1 MKRKLALLL
10 SLALLTACAD
20 NAVNSD
26 ITDEQTATVA
36 VETVE
41 VTTITSTTASTTTA
55 ATTTAAT
62 TTVAPIEETDEPDVS
77 QSDNI
82 SPVHFSE
89 ADVMRSMSEEHFY
102 AAIEEQI
109 GYDTPVDITQLYDY
123 EAARNLAERFPEEL
137 HKDAVAHNYSYIDFD
152 ELYIGSDYA
161 DWLCSAAYI
170 LNTDMPGSECYYT
183 RLFYVK
189 DGKVTDHI
197 LEGDYDLCSL
207 HYDYT
212 GENFIIATGDG
223 LYSLPRTGGEL
234 VKLTD
239 TKYYCRVHYISDKY
253 TLYSDRDNVIE
264 VYYFDTGENFMTDI
278 YYGYQD
284 CTEQKLTGD
293 SIAYYSYETHSYHSF
308 NIITQEYNTNIP
320 ESDFKQLSEFFYNT
334 AKNSAYTA
342 SATGTEIQICYNN
355 TEQTKIYN
363 LDGLHTGHI
372 ELLGFFGGRLY
383 IQAGYSPDVYLLA
396 LDIESDTAQAFHL
409 DRYRYNYIEFTL
421 DPLTGKV
428 FACSAQDDTVDII
441 EFQSGEQPQHI
452 ADLNE
457 YLDEHYEKA
466 EYYEINDA
474 VVARTTSDY
483 YAKSQSLQELYDIA
497 NERVSLAE
505 HQFIKVGD
513 HFAEDL
519 VVEAAF
525 CRYVRDEGVVF
536 SEMMRLGGEL
546 TLTGI
551 IHRCPETD
559 VLDFLQ
565 KGDLVFCPFPDSIAD
580 LPISFNNTPSNNFT
594 VIAQDE
600 ENSLY
605 EGGDTISIYIGNSET
620 NDFPYRGGF
629 NENNDV
635 SAIAM
640 EYNTALDDLIGED
653 EYYIATLTF
662 DKLFVQQKDAPKTGC
677 YYNFGNISKVISVEP
692 YEFTIH

>member
-1 MKRKLALLL
+1 MKRTLALLL

-20 NAVNSD
+20 NTVSSD
-26 ITDEQTATVA
+26 ITEEQTAIGA

-41 VTTITSTTASTTTA
+41 VTTITSTTASTTVT
-55 ATTTAAT
+55 TTTAAT
-62 TTVAPIEETDEPDVS
+62 TTIAPIEETDEPDVS
-77 QSDNI
+77 HSDNI

-89 ADVMRSMSEEHFY
+89 ADVMRSVSEEHFY

-161 DWLCSAAYI
+161 DWLCSASYI
-170 LNTDMPGSECYYT
+170 LNTDMPGSVCYYT

-197 LEGDYDLCSL
+197 LEGVYGLCEL

-212 GENFIIATGDG
+212 GENIIIATSDG

-234 VKLTD
+234 VKLAD
-239 TKYYCRVHYISDKY
+239 TKYFGRVHYISDKY
-253 TLYSDRDNVIE
+253 MLYSDRDNVIE
-264 VYYFDTGENFMTDI
+264 VYYFDIGENFMTDI
-278 YYGYQD
+278 YFGYQD
-284 CTEQKLTGD
+284 CTPQGLTGD
-293 SIAYYSYETHSYHSF
+293 IIVYYSYETHSYHLF
-308 NIITQEYNTNIP
+308 DIITQEYNTDIP
-320 ESDFKQLSEFFYNT
+320 EADFKQLSEFFYNA

-342 SATGTEIQICYNN
+342 SASGTEIQICCNN
-355 TEQTKIYN
+355 TEQTKSYN
-363 LDGLHTGHI
+363 LDGLNTYHI
-372 ELLGFFGGRLY
+372 ELLGFFGDRLY
-383 IQAGYSPDVYLLA
+383 IQAGYYSDVYLLA
-396 LDIESDTAQAFHL
+396 LEIESGKAQAFYL
-409 DRYRYNYIEFTL
+409 NGEQSNYIDFTL

-428 FACSAQDDTVDII
+428 FAYSDQDDAFDMI
-441 EFQSGEQPQHI
+441 EFRSEEPLQHI
-452 ADLNE
+452 TDLNE
-457 YLDEHYEKA
+457 YLDRHYEKA
-466 EYYEINDA
+466 EYYEIDGA
-474 VVARTTSDY
+474 VVARTSSEY
-483 YAKSQSLQELYDIA
+483 YAKSRSLQELYDTA

-505 HQFIKVGD
+505 HRFIKAGD
-513 HFAEDL
+513 RIAEDL

-559 VLDFLQ
+559 ALDFSQ

-594 VIAQDE
+594 VFAQDE
-600 ENSLY
+600 ENSIY

-692 YEFTIH
+692 YKFTIH